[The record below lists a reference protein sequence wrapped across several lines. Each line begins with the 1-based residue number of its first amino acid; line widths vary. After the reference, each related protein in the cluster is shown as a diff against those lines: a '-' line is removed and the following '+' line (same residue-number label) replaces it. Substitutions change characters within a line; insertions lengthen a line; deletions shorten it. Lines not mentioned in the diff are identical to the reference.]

1 MMPQK
6 FFYCHKLK
14 VCLSKYTLHKSLHK
28 LAEIAGYDD
37 DDDDDDD

>member
-14 VCLSKYTLHKSLHK
+14 ICLSKYTLHK
-28 LAEIAGYDD
+28 LAEITGYDD